1 MRLFWIKIFKFEFWP
16 WKVFYAPLLPY
27 YLFLSAKCRSLTF
40 PSLVNTCLQNGGFF
54 EENKK
59 EILTQIPAEYL
70 PKSIY
75 IEQDTDFTSVNSLME
90 QQSIEFPVVAKP
102 LDEQRGKNVEIITD
116 EAELLTYYLKVSKAF
131 VVQEFVQFPIEL
143 AILYS
148 RLPHE
153 RKGVVSS
160 ITIKEFLSVIGDGKQ
175 TIEKLLKA
183 NYRAILIWEEL
194 LVNAKIDFQRIPF
207 LGETV
212 IVEKIGNH
220 CRGTIFRNASE
231 IDKAKTAAAIDKVM
245 ADFEGFNYGRFDMKV
260 KSVEDLYA
268 AKNIKILELNGV
280 NADAAHIFDPNYGF
294 TQAMKDVAW
303 HWKRMADIA
312 AFNLSKGYSPIAFKP
327 ILNKILKS

>member
-40 PSLVNTCLQNGGFF
+40 PALVNTCLQNGGFF

-59 EILTQIPAEYL
+59 EILTKIAAEYL
-70 PKSIY
+70 PKSLY
-75 IEQDTDFTSVNSLME
+75 IERDTDFTSVNSLME
-90 QQSIEFPVVAKP
+90 HRSIEFPVVAKP

-116 EAELLTYYLKVSKAF
+116 EAELLTYYLKVPKAF
-131 VVQEFVQFPIEL
+131 VIQEFVPFPIEL

-148 RLPHE
+148 RLPNE
-153 RKGVVSS
+153 RNGVVSS
-160 ITIKEFLSVIGDGKQ
+160 VTIKEFLSVIGDGKQ
-175 TIEKLLKA
+175 TIEKLLMA
-183 NYRAILIWEEL
+183 NYRAVLIWEEL
-194 LVNAKIDFQRIPF
+194 LVNSKIDFQRIPSF
-207 LGETV
+207 GETV

-231 IDKAKTAAAIDKVM
+231 IDKAKTATAIDKIM
-245 ADFEGFNYGRFDMKV
+245 ADFEGFNYGRFDLKV

-280 NADAAHIFDPNYGF
+280 NADAAHIFDPNYGLI
-294 TQAMKDVAW
+294 QAMKDVSW
-303 HWKRMADIA
+303 HWKRLADIA
-312 AFNLSKGYSPIAFKP
+312 AFNLSQGYSPIAFKP